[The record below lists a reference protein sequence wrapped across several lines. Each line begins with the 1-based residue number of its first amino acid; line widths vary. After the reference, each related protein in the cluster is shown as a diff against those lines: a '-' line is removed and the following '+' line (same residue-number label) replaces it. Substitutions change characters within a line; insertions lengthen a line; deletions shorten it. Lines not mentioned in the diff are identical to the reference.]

1 MKRISI
7 VLTAAAVMAATTF
20 LGAPA
25 QAGGIKISVGHKNHS
40 THSSHKTF
48 RHNNHN
54 VHNNH
59 RTVVTRTVRN
69 NHQTVCRGYYTN
81 QSYQY
86 WVNGYQDQRWVDTSR
101 WVVQGLKTNGQANHV
116 WVTDGYYDSFWV
128 NGYWAT
134 GYKRVWVGD
143 GCNRC
148 RHH

>member
-1 MKRISI
+1 MKRISMVI
-7 VLTAAAVMAATTF
+7 TAAAVMAATTF

-40 THSSHKTF
+40 SF

-54 VHNNH
+54 THQ
-59 RTVVTRTVRN
+59 TVVTRTVRTN
-69 NHQTVCRGYYTN
+69 QQVVCQGYYAN

-86 WVNGYQDQRWVDTSR
+86 WVNGYWDQRWVDTSR
-101 WVVQGLKTNGQANHV
+101 WVVDGLKANGQANHV

-134 GYKRVWVGD
+134 GYNRVWVGD
-143 GCNRC
+143 GCYRC
-148 RHH
+148 RNHH